1 MMRLLVDNLL
11 VKPEQAGIR
20 SVSVNLTRALAD
32 SPGVDVHVVA
42 ADDVGEDWGTISAHT
57 AVKLTRN
64 APIARAAWRMRHL
77 GGLVERWRP
86 DAIFTPAPEGG
97 GRGRVPRFG
106 MVHDLGPLLAPGIY
120 GTTRFLRYAA
130 TLGPLLRNMDGVF
143 CVSRTTQQDVVRW
156 CGLDVAPK
164 LHVLYNAPQPLIT
177 SADERPRGAAERPFV
192 LYVGAY
198 LPHKNVHTL
207 VRATIEAGL
216 ELVCVGP
223 DYGGERAALERE
235 FDAEPR
241 VRWAGFVSNAELAE
255 LYARASV
262 VAFPSLFE
270 GFGMPLVEALR
281 AGTRVLASPLPV
293 FRELAGD
300 AATYVADPLDPMSW
314 RDGLRQV
321 LQGPPPSVPA
331 IAHRTWDDVA
341 AEALAVMRR
350 RVPA

>member
-1 MMRLLVDNLL
+1 MRLLVDNLL

-42 ADDVGEDWGTISAHT
+42 ADDVGEDWGAISAHT

-77 GGLVERWRP
+77 GGLIERWRP
-86 DAIFTPAPEGG
+86 DAVFTPAPEGG
-97 GRGRVPRFG
+97 RFGRVPRFG

-130 TLGPLLRNMDGVF
+130 TLGPLLRGLDGVF

-164 LHVLYNAPQPLIT
+164 LHVLYNAPQPLT
-177 SADERPRGAAERPFV
+177 SYAGEPGKGAAERPFV

-198 LPHKNVHTL
+198 LPHKNVRTL
-207 VRATIEAGL
+207 LRATIDADL

-235 FDAEPR
+235 FAHEPR
-241 VRWAGFVSNAELAE
+241 VRWAGFVSNDELSR
-255 LYARASV
+255 LYPQAAV

-300 AATYVADPLDPMSW
+300 AATYVADPLDPRSW
-314 RDGLRQV
+314 REGLSQV
-321 LQGPPPSVPA
+321 FQGPPPTVPA
-331 IAHRTWDDVA
+331 IAQRTWDDVA
-341 AEALAVMRR
+341 IEAVAIMRRGALA
-350 RVPA
+350 